1 MTIANSIR
9 SESHWWQIAN
19 LKVSSRSSNNLI
31 ESQCQAFFVPRHS
44 LLLIQLTV
52 LLSKIF
58 NRILRQSPDCPK
70 EMTALQTHFSPR
82 YNYVFYIAVR
92 RLSKL
97 VTSLRNLHC
106 DGNWAD
112 ECHMTSWIS
121 FLDAMWTASYILVST
136 QYYLR
141 SLSTSMPCHRKC
153 KVATNSSLSK
163 IILFN
168 VVCIGTAH

>member
-70 EMTALQTHFSPR
+70 EMTALRTHFSPR

-97 VTSLRNLHC
+97 VTSLRNLHWWKLSRWMSH
-106 DGNWAD
+106 DKLNIISR
-112 ECHMTSWIS
+112 CHVDCVIHSCVNPVLLEIFEHFHIMS
-121 FLDAMWTASYILVST
+121 
-136 QYYLR
+136 
-141 SLSTSMPCHRKC
+141 P
-153 KVATNSSLSK
+153 
-163 IILFN
+163 
-168 VVCIGTAH
+168 